1 MGNYRGPQ
9 PGVLFYHVLP
19 LIPHLDQLTHFK
31 QVRLA
36 LAMAPELNREA
47 EGLQVVPNNAP
58 EVVAPRY
65 SSLEVAPL
73 EDSAPQ
79 TRYGHS
85 SEDFPNGD
93 NKSQGDPWPES
104 HESKGMIGSAA
115 SVNNEEG
122 HSAGTKKGR
131 MCGLRRLHFWLLA
144 VLLLVVVLAAVLGGV
159 FGSRASHSDSS

>member
-1 MGNYRGPQ
+1 
-9 PGVLFYHVLP
+9 
-19 LIPHLDQLTHFK
+19 
-31 QVRLA
+31 
-36 LAMAPELNREA
+36 MAPELNREA

-58 EVVAPRY
+58 EVVAPQY

-79 TRYGHS
+79 TRHEYS
-85 SEDFPNGD
+85 PEDFRNGD

-115 SVNNEEG
+115 LVNNEEG

-131 MCGLRRLHFWLLA
+131 VCGLRRLYFWLLVA
-144 VLLLVVVLAAVLGGV
+144 LLVVVVLAAVLGGV
-159 FGSRASHSDSS
+159 LGSRSSHSDAK